1 MFRSFIRIL
10 FPQLSWKSMKRLRI
24 ICCMGIVKLYLQ
36 VRASLFTRDIVRKDK
51 IKSRKTKVIKTWE
64 KKKIKWYVI
73 LMWWVYDYILSIH
86 MYLQQNQ
93 AYSFLGVFSENVKRE
108 KGCKTGQR
116 RVTGYPSVCDYCFQ
130 VRDRISPIWD
140 FL

>member
-51 IKSRKTKVIKTWE
+51 IKNRKTKATKSLRKERKRSSDSNFNVMSLWLYFQYS
-64 KKKIKWYVI
+64 YVSTAKPS
-73 LMWWVYDYILSIH
+73 VFLSWC
-86 MYLQQNQ
+86 
-93 AYSFLGVFSENVKRE
+93 FSENVKRE
-108 KGCKTGQR
+108 KGCKTRQR
-116 RVTGYPSVCDYCFQ
+116 RGNRIPFCVRLLLPSKG
-130 VRDRISPIWD
+130 
-140 FL
+140 

>member
-51 IKSRKTKVIKTWE
+51 IKSRKTKVIKSLRKE
-64 KKKIKWYVI
+64 R
-73 LMWWVYDYILSIH
+73 
-86 MYLQQNQ
+86 
-93 AYSFLGVFSENVKRE
+93 KR
-108 KGCKTGQR
+108 
-116 RVTGYPSVCDYCFQ
+116 SSDM
-130 VRDRISPIWD
+130 
-140 FL
+140 